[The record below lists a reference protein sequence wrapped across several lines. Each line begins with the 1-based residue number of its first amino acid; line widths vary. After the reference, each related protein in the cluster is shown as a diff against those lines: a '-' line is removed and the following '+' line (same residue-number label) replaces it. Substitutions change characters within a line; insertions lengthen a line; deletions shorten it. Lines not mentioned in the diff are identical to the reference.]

1 MTTRRELGKT
11 AKALYEELR
20 AVNALPFDTL
30 TGRRLMAFNEL
41 SVRGWVTTVGFGDTR
56 YLVRR
61 IYSIGG

>member
-1 MTTRRELGKT
+1 MTTRREPGKT

-20 AVNALPFDTL
+20 AVNALPFESL

-41 SVRGWVTTVGFGDTR
+41 SVRGWVTTVAMGDR
-56 YLVRR
+56 SYLVRR